1 MEVAVRVKGCS
12 KVKVDGSVRLKF
24 ICLGIDYLNHL
35 NQLFIDPFSKQ
46 IIPNKRQAYEMKKV
60 LSLVPRL
67 SYQVHYFII
76 SNSVRFLDRL

>member
-60 LSLVPRL
+60 LSLVPSL

-76 SNSVRFLDRL
+76 SNSVRFLYRF